1 MGKFGPVSA
10 RVVRS
15 TETVQPA
22 KRPKSD
28 RLEETKYLEQKEIDA
43 LFRVIKT
50 RRDKAIFRLAYHHGL
65 RAHEIG
71 LIQISDY
78 RDRDGVLFIR
88 RGKGSVSREHSLT
101 ENELRS
107 LRAYLKAD
115 RGAAPGPMFPSRQ
128 GKRGITRT
136 RLDQLMKEYCKLAK
150 ISPAKAHM
158 HALKHSCGT
167 HLAERGASAEEIQDW
182 LGHRDSG
189 STQIYLHFSKR
200 RRTEMAERHRDW

>member
-88 RGKGSVSREHSLT
+88 RGKGSVSREHS
-101 ENELRS
+101 LRS